1 MKSYITTAII
11 AALLLAGCSSDNGES
26 ETGGNIS
33 GVVTKATVKQIYFE
47 ELLPSEIKPLDTA
60 DIAEDGSFV
69 FPNASIDHIGY
80 YRIKINNQ
88 NYCSLVGQPGEKIHI
103 TGEAGSLNKTY
114 RVEGS
119 TLSSKFREVLTN
131 YEVLYMK
138 RDSIQRSYQPTMDSL
153 QVIELGK
160 NYEAA
165 AEEMYAYVRKVIDEG
180 NDPFICQFIID
191 QLNPDT
197 EGEYYVK
204 VNERFQEKYPGNI
217 FADNFKFRVQKMMA
231 FAVGT
236 EAPNIILPDRQ
247 DTAAQLYDLRGKV
260 VLVDFWASWCK
271 PCRAENPNVVKAYK
285 KYKDKGFDVFSVSLD
300 GVPNQPEPK
309 AQWLQAIQ
317 QDGLVWDNHVSDL
330 KGWNSMV
337 VPLFDIQGI
346 PFTLLLDQ
354 EGKIAGKNL
363 RGPALEEKLA
373 ELLGPAE

>member
-1 MKSYITTAII
+1 MKSYIIPVII
-11 AALLLAGCSSDNGES
+11 AALLFAGCSSDNVES
-26 ETGGNIS
+26 DSGGNIS

-60 DIAEDGSFV
+60 AIAEDGSFT

-103 TGEAGSLNKTY
+103 TGQAGSLNKTY

-119 TLSSKFREVLTN
+119 PLSSKFREVLTD
-131 YEVLYMK
+131 YELLYMK

-153 QVIELGK
+153 QVMELSK
-160 NYEAA
+160 NFEAA
-165 AEEMYAYVRKVIDEG
+165 AEEMYAYVRKVIDDG

-197 EGEYYVK
+197 EGAYYAK
-204 VNERFQEKYPGNI
+204 VNERFQEMYPGNI

-247 DTAAQLYDLRGKV
+247 DTAMQLYDLRGKV

-271 PCRAENPNVVKAYK
+271 PCRAENPNVVKAYN

-300 GVPNQPEPK
+300 GVPNQPAPK
-309 AQWLQAIQ
+309 EQWLQAIQ
-317 QDGLVWDNHVSDL
+317 QDGLIWNNHVSDL

-373 ELLGPAE
+373 ELLGPA